1 MIKETIK
8 FTDYNGLARTED
20 HYFNL
25 TKAELLK
32 MEMSTKGGYGDMVQ
46 RLIDAQD
53 MPAVYAIFEELVH
66 KAYGVKSPDGR
77 EFIKNDEVRN
87 KFIQSEAYSEL
98 IWSLAMD
105 ADKAQK
111 FVNGL
116 MPAELIAQLQK
127 EQENAVTAIPGV

>member
-1 MIKETIK
+1 MIKQTIE
-8 FTDYNGLARTED
+8 FTDYNGVKRKED
-20 HYFNL
+20 HFFNL
-25 TKAELLK
+25 SKAELLK

-46 RLIDAQD
+46 ALIDAQD
-53 MPAVYAIFEELVH
+53 TPAVYAVFEEMIH
-66 KAYGVKSPDGR
+66 KAYGVKSADGR

-127 EQENAVTAIPGV
+127 EQANAVTAIPGV